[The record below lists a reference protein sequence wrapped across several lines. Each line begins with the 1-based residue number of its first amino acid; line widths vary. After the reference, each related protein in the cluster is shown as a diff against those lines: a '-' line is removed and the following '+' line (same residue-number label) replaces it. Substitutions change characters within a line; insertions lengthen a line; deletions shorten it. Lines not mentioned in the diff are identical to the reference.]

1 MNVSLYDMLKF
12 RYIFYFEGAIKRLK
26 QIEALVM
33 SSFMD
38 VQAP

>member
-1 MNVSLYDMLKF
+1 MNVSFYDMLKF
-12 RYIFYFEGAIKRLK
+12 RYIFYFEGAIKRLNLL
-26 QIEALVM
+26 EALVM